1 MYAIVEIAGHQYK
14 VQQDQ
19 RLYVNRLKDDE
30 GAKVSFDRVLL
41 VDDGSKVTVGAP
53 AVPGAAVNATVERHL
68 KGDKV
73 LVFKKKRR
81 KGYQKMNGFRPS
93 LTELVI
99 KDIKLGGKAK
109 KAAPKNE
116 EAGEEKAEAKKPA
129 AKKPAAKKAAPKK
142 AAPKKDAG
150 DKPAA
155 KKPAAK
161 KPAAKKPAAK
171 KPAAKKPAAKKPAAK
186 KPAAKKPAAKK
197 AAPKKAEN
205 KGEE

>member
-99 KDIKLGGKAK
+99 KDIALGGKAK
-109 KAAPKNE
+109 KAAPKKA
-116 EAGEEKAEAKKPA
+116 EAGDEKAEAKPA

-142 AAPKKDAG
+142 DAAD
-150 DKPAA
+150 
-155 KKPAAK
+155 KKPAT
-161 KPAAKKPAAK
+161 
-171 KPAAKKPAAKKPAAK
+171 KKPAAKKPAAK

-197 AAPKKAEN
+197 AAPKKDATKKPAAKKAAPKKAED